1 MVGFEP
7 ARPVASAT
15 VYGTIALVPYLR
27 SVVYLEVIKVYSYWM
42 VIIYAKRIALQTS
55 TLVDSS
61 RRHVHTP
68 QFGRASMLSLI
79 ISTSLRTTAL
89 VPSGG
94 SVICPLRGATAE

>member
-1 MVGFEP
+1 MTVGFEP
-7 ARPVASAT
+7 ERPVSSAT
-15 VYGTIALVPYLR
+15 VYGTIALVTLI
-27 SVVYLEVIKVYSYWM
+27 SSLLEIKVYSYWM
-42 VIIYAKRIALQTS
+42 VIYAKRIRTS

-68 QFGRASMLSLI
+68 QFGRASMPSLI

-94 SVICPLRGATAE
+94 GVICPFRGATAE

>member
-7 ARPVASAT
+7 AQPVAIAM
-15 VYGTIALVPYLR
+15 VRGTIASYFRANILLSYL
-27 SVVYLEVIKVYSYWM
+27 K
-42 VIIYAKRIALQTS
+42 VIIRLLLSHMKRTRTS
-55 TLVDSS
+55 TLTDAF

-68 QFGRASMLSLI
+68 QFGSASMPSLI

-94 SVICPLRGATAE
+94 GVICPFRGATAE

>member
-15 VYGTIALVPYLR
+15 VYGTIAL
-27 SVVYLEVIKVYSYWM
+27 VVYLEVIKVYSYWM

-55 TLVDSS
+55 TLLDSS

-68 QFGRASMLSLI
+68 QFGSASMPSLI

-94 SVICPLRGATAE
+94 GVICPFRGATVE

>member
-15 VYGTIALVPYLR
+15 VYGTIAL
-27 SVVYLEVIKVYSYWM
+27 VVYLEVIKVYSYWM

-68 QFGRASMLSLI
+68 QFGSASMPSLI

-94 SVICPLRGATAE
+94 GVICPLRGATAE